1 MNLLNRTENMSVYA
15 PELINEESNWAFLKS
30 HEARINHPGFG
41 NDPDFPL
48 ESAVQSVS
56 KA

>member
-1 MNLLNRTENMSVYA
+1 MNLLNRSDNMSVYA

-30 HEARINHPGFG
+30 HEVRINHAGFG
-41 NDPDFPL
+41 NDLDFPV
-48 ESAVQSVS
+48 ESAIQSVS